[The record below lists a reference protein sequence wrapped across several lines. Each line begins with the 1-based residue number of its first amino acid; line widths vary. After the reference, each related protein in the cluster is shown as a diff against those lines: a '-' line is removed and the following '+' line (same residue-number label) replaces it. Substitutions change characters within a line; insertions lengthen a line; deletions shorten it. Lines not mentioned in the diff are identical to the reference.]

1 MDFDFSKIKYDD
13 KGLFVAIAQDYESG
27 EVLMQAFMNEESLR
41 LTLETG
47 YATYFSRSRNKLWK
61 KGEESGHFQKVVS
74 AYFDCDL
81 DSLLLKVVQ
90 TGSACHT
97 GAYSCFYNKIFG
109 DEYGVGA
116 EMLGKLQRIVD
127 DRKKNPAD
135 GSYTSYLFEKGI
147 DKIAKKAGEEA
158 VEMVIAS
165 KNDDKEELIG
175 ECADLLYHTLVLLR
189 EKGVILSEVCTKL
202 NERHNQE

>member
-61 KGEESGHFQKVVS
+61 KGEESGHQQKVVS
-74 AYFDCDL
+74 AYFDCD
-81 DSLLLKVVQ
+81 DDCLLLKVIQ
-90 TGSACHT
+90 TGVACHT
-97 GAYSCFYNKIFG
+97 GAYSCFFNKISG
-109 DEYGVGA
+109 GEYGIGA
-116 EMLGKLQRIVD
+116 EMLGKLQRIID

-165 KNDDKEELIG
+165 KNSDKEELIG
-175 ECADLLYHTLVLLR
+175 ECADLLYHTLVLLC
-189 EKGVILSEVCTKL
+189 EKGVTLSEVCTEL